1 MSAAM
6 THISI
11 SFIAKPALIARI
23 SRSIIMAQLLK
34 EAFDHA
40 QRKED
45 RYSGE
50 Y

>member
-11 SFIAKPALIARI
+11 SFIAKPALIARA
-23 SRSIIMAQLLK
+23 SRSIIMAHQLK
-34 EAFDHA
+34 EALDHA
-40 QRKED
+40 QREEN
-45 RYSGE
+45 RYPRQ